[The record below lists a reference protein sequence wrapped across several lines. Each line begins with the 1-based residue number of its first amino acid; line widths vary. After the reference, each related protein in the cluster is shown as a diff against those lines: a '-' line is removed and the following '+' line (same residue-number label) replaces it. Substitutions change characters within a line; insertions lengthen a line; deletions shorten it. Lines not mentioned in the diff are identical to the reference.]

1 MNIYYVYAYL
11 RKDGTPYY
19 IGKGHDSRC
28 YSKDHRINVPNDKNK
43 IVFLETN
50 LTELGAFA
58 LERRYIQWYG
68 RKDLGTGI
76 LRNLTDGGEGVSG
89 RVTSVITREKIS
101 LAQKG
106 IPRKQHSEETKSK
119 MRKAHKHRTPD
130 SEETRIK
137 KSLARKGKPSPLKGR
152 LLPDSVKEKLR
163 KPKPPRSEEHKRKLG
178 EAVRRAAELRRIQ
191 EVHVQGHQGCITH
204 SV

>member
-1 MNIYYVYAYL
+1 MTIYYVYAYL

-19 IGKGHDSRC
+19 IGKGHGTRC
-28 YSKDHRINVPNDKNK
+28 YSKDHRISFPLDVNK

-50 LTELGAFA
+50 LTELCAFA
-58 LERRYIQWYG
+58 LERRYIRWYG

-89 RVTSVITREKIS
+89 RITTVATKEKLS
-101 LAQKG
+101 LSQKG
-106 IPRKQHSEETKSK
+106 IPRKKHSEETKSK
-119 MRKAHKHRTPD
+119 MRSAHQNRQPD
-130 SEETRIK
+130 SDETRFK
-137 KSLARKGKPSPLKGR
+137 KSIARKGKPSPLKGR
-152 LLPDSVKEKLR
+152 ILPDAAKEKLR

-191 EVHVQGHQGCITH
+191 EIHM
-204 SV
+204 